1 MKKKISILGSTGSI
15 GTNTLDVVRQN
26 PGRFEVV
33 SLACGKN
40 LELVKKQIDE
50 FHPKMVS
57 VSHSQDAATLRE
69 SLGKYSPEIL
79 VGIEGACK
87 VAAHPEV
94 EVVISAI
101 VGAAGLVPTL
111 KAIEAK
117 KIIGLA
123 NKETMVIAGE
133 LMQKAAQRAGVN
145 ILPVD
150 SEHSAIFQC
159 LQGHNSQEVK
169 RLILTASGGPFRETS
184 LEDLQKV
191 TVSQALKHPNWNMG
205 AKITIDS
212 ATLMNKGLEVIEA
225 RWLFNIAPQKIDVL
239 VHPQSVIHSMV
250 EYIDGSV
257 LAQLGIPDMR
267 IPIAYALSFPE
278 RLPNSLPALD
288 LAKLVHLNFFEP
300 DIQRFPSLNLAKKCL
315 EWGGAAP
322 CVLNAANEVVV
333 QCFLEEKIAFLDIPQ
348 IVSEVL
354 EERSDT
360 SIEKIED
367 LLKIDEWARQ
377 KASEKALLYSQ
388 RKAS

>member
-26 PGRFEVV
+26 PGRFEVLG
-33 SLACGKN
+33 LACGKN
-40 LELVKKQIDE
+40 LSLVKQQIEE
-50 FHPKMVS
+50 FHPQWVS
-57 VSHSQDAATLRE
+57 VLRPQDAATLRE
-69 SLGKYSPEIL
+69 SLGKHGPQIL
-79 VGIEGACK
+79 VGIEGACQI
-87 VAAHPEV
+87 ATHREV
-94 EVVISAI
+94 DIVISAI

-117 KIIGLA
+117 KTIGLA

-133 LMQKAAQRAGVN
+133 LMQKAAERAGVK

-159 LQGHNSQEVK
+159 LQGHNPQEVK

-184 LEDLQKV
+184 FEDLKKV

-225 RWLFNIAPQKIDVL
+225 RWLFNVAPEKIEVL

-278 RLPNSLPALD
+278 RLSNSLPALD
-288 LAKLVHLNFFEP
+288 LAKLVHLNFFQP
-300 DIQRFPSLNLAKKCL
+300 DTQRFPSLSLAKKCL

-354 EERSDT
+354 EERPDT
-360 SIEKIED
+360 SVEKIEE

-377 KASEKALLYSQ
+377 KASEKARLYSQ